1 MKLQYFLVFF
11 FSQLYHARNVSTSGS
26 SIRIPLTRTSTITTI
41 TSADTYYGSFSI
53 GTPPQEFK
61 TIFNTQSTKLW
72 VLSKKCQD
80 LILCQRSGVHLYDH
94 EMSTTYKQPT
104 KPNCQ
109 KRSTYIIGKVAG
121 FCSNDTIMLAGVELN
136 NSEFL
141 EVTNVTLFP
150 TDTYHSIIGLGYD
163 YSRPSDNIITQ
174 LCRTVNRENKFS
186 FYFNRNT
193 RGGELTL
200 CGIDESKFRG
210 PLNYVNET
218 QPFGRWYIP
227 IENVSLQLG
236 PNHTNMDSETTA
248 KVDSGTNFI
257 AGPSKSIEAIHNVT
271 NGDISTSK
279 VDCKDIPKLPSLT
292 FEIGGKKYT
301 LEGED
306 YTYME
311 FEDDYSTA
319 KCRMGIIDNFVE
331 GDTSWTLGNV
341 FLRKYYSVFDMDSH
355 AIGFA
360 ESMHRAA
367 IIVHLF

>member
-26 SIRIPLTRTSTITTI
+26 SLRIPLTRAS
-41 TSADTYYGSFSI
+41 SEWYPYYGSFSI

-61 TIFNTQSTKLW
+61 THFHTGSSQLW
-72 VLSKKCQD
+72 VFSKSCQYSE
-80 LILCQRSGVHLYDH
+80 CKKGGVHLYDH
-94 EMSTTYKQPT
+94 EKSKTYKQPT
-104 KPNCQ
+104 KPKCQ
-109 KRSTYIIGKVAG
+109 KEVVHDEELEVAG
-121 FCSNDTIMLAGVELN
+121 FCSSDTITFAGVELN
-136 NSEFL
+136 NTEFL
-141 EVTNVTLFP
+141 EVTNITRFP
-150 TDTYHSIIGLGYD
+150 INECQSVFGLGYE

-174 LCRTVNRENKFS
+174 LCRMVNRDNKFS

-193 RGGELTL
+193 GGGELTL

-236 PNHTNMDSETTA
+236 PNHTNVDSETTA
-248 KVDSGTNFI
+248 IVDSSFPGI
-257 AGPSKSIEAIHNVT
+257 AGPLKRIEAIYNVT
-271 NGDISTSK
+271 NADMRTTK
-279 VDCKDIPKLPSLT
+279 VDCKDIPKLPSVT
-292 FEIGGKKYT
+292 FEIAGKKYT

-311 FEDDYSTA
+311 SKNDYSTTE
-319 KCRMGIIDNFVE
+319 CRMGIFD
-331 GDTSWTLGNV
+331 GDTSWTLGRP